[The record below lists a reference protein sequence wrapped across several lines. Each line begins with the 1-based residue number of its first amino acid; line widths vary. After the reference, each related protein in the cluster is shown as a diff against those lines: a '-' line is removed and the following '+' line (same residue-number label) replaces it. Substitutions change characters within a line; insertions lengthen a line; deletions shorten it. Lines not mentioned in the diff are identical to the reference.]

1 MKKKNFSLIYLSVF
15 LLLIIIVLILL
26 FAVSYRSLR
35 GDVKK
40 SSINTLY
47 GVVLETGKNYIKVRD
62 TKSDDSYYLRYK
74 NDNISVNDIVSIKYK
89 DSIEDIEDIEIILN
103 EDDKVYVVD
112 TKPITTTFKASNKAS
127 SKTSKITSSLTNNT
141 TSSTND
147 NSEDVIVN
155 KFKESYNLVNSS
167 NESTIGEKVKEKFI
181 DIVDFIL
188 YGKEINGRTFE
199 SLTTS
204 AKGKVVYYA
213 LLIDSKIDSK
223 WPQYKETISGKYK
236 DIKAKLIAKY
246 LDLTT
251 QACKSDEHTCEN
263 FKKDFNLLKSSL
275 KLTWDVIKKAFSYAY
290 DKTSN
295 KIIEW
300 YEVFSGKV

>member
-1 MKKKNFSLIYLSVF
+1 MEKKNFKLIYISMF
-15 LLLIIIVLILL
+15 LLLIIVVLVFL
-26 FAVSYRSLR
+26 FATSYRGLK

-40 SSINTLY
+40 NSTNTLY
-47 GVVLETGKNYIKVRD
+47 GVVLETGKNYIKVKD
-62 TKSDDSYYLRYK
+62 TKSDDMYYLQYES
-74 NDNISVNDIVSIKYK
+74 DSISINDIVSIKYK
-89 DSIEDIEDIEIILN
+89 DSMEKIEDVEIIVSE
-103 EDDKVYVVD
+103 EDQVYVQD
-112 TKPITTTFKASNKAS
+112 TKPTTTTSRVTSITSKSSS
-127 SKTSKITSSLTNNT
+127 SKTTTKKI
-141 TSSTND
+141 D
-147 NSEDVIVN
+147 DSEDIIVN
-155 KFKESYNLVNSS
+155 QFKESYNLVNSS

-181 DIVDFIL
+181 DIVDFIF

-204 AKGKVVYYA
+204 AKGKVIYYA

-223 WPQYKETISGKYK
+223 WPQYKETISGKYQ

-251 QACKSDEHTCEN
+251 QACKSDEHACEN